1 MSMRKPNPC
10 YNVVSLRVSDEDL
23 RAIKSLLAREQITIS
38 ELMRD
43 ALQVVRKR
51 LEPREALPKDHAPY
65 KHPLRRRLN

>member
-43 ALQVVRKR
+43 ALHVVRKR
-51 LEPREALPKDHAPY
+51 LEAREALPKDHAPY
-65 KHPLRRRLN
+65 KHSLRRRLN